1 MDFSREERIALKE
14 VNEIIALMGEQYK
27 NKIPIQL
34 QNLLQKE
41 EKNYI
46 TRIKKDLPFEK
57 QKISRTAL
65 ILLNYINRN
74 YWIEDEGKKQRLQQC
89 YKQKEEQYQKML
101 IEKYNPNEIFKKRGK
116 K

>member
-1 MDFSREERIALKE
+1 MSFSRKEKIAFKE
-14 VNEIIALMGEQYK
+14 VNEIIAIMGEPYK
-27 NKIPIQL
+27 NKIPMQL
-34 QNLLQKE
+34 RNLLQKE
-41 EKNYI
+41 EKNYV
-46 TRIKKDLPFEK
+46 TNIKKDLPFEK

-74 YWIEDEGKKQRLQQC
+74 YWIEDEGKKQRLKQC
-89 YKQKEEQYQKML
+89 YEQREEQYQKML